1 MSTARPPRIRTRCA
15 TARQGVR
22 RTTRASA
29 AKRATRTER
38 EPGEA
43 PARERVG
50 GSEGRSPSVIFEEVS
65 KFYGEVLGVNRVTLN
80 IPPGI
85 TSLVGPN
92 GAGKTTLMN
101 LMTGLIFPD
110 HGRILMRGI
119 SPRDPEALMRMTG
132 YATQYHG
139 AALGH
144 RVHLHHHRAASVRI
158 RAIGSGG
165 EGLEGAR
172 ARESDR
178 GGEPQSRGVSKGM
191 RQRVR
196 LAQAI
201 AHDPDLLVL
210 DEPLNGLD
218 PLVRAETIDLFRSW
232 AAEGKHVILS
242 SHVLQEVD
250 VISDQVV
257 LIANGMI
264 VAEGKIRTVRDE
276 IDEHPSQYIVRC
288 RDRDASGVAAL
299 LFSEEHITEIKLND
313 DRLGML
319 VMTRDREQF
328 ARALGRI
335 ALDGHRIESV
345 VPADENVDALY
356 QVPDRRQ
363 VVMTLQ
369 FLPGSG
375 PAGVDDRKDRAPACL
390 LRQALFLDLRAGAPA
405 VADVLRA
412 RPRHEARWPAAC
424 QKRPDGLRP
433 DRQRPGRR
441 TGRRREEAA
450 RKAGRGTLGDA
461 GPARPPTR
469 REFRDDDPRHRAGGR
484 SPLRPPECQ
493 ESFLQRGAGGQDLRV
508 RGLRTGWPGESRAP
522 PSRHGKRAVQP

>member
-1 MSTARPPRIRTRCA
+1 MSTPRVSVANEPRERSGDL
-15 TARQGVR
+15 GVP
-22 RTTRASA
+22 AS
-29 AKRATRTER
+29 
-38 EPGEA
+38 
-43 PARERVG
+43 ERVG
-50 GSEGRSPSVIFEEVS
+50 GLRGAKPPGSEMTEPSVIFEEVS

-110 HGRILMRGI
+110 HGRILMRGV

-132 YATQYHG
+132 YATQYDTAPRWATG
-139 AALGH
+139 FTFITTGLLLFGYGRSEAEERAWKALERVSLTDAAN
-144 RVHLHHHRAASVRI
+144 RKVAAY
-158 RAIGSGG
+158 
-165 EGLEGAR
+165 
-172 ARESDR
+172 
-178 GGEPQSRGVSKGM
+178 SKGM

-232 AAEGKHVILS
+232 AAEGKHVIIS

-264 VAEGKIRTVRDE
+264 VAEGKIRDVRDE

-288 RDRDASGVAAL
+288 RNRDASGVAAL
-299 LFSEEHITEIKLND
+299 LFGEEHITEIKLND

-356 QVPDRRQ
+356 QY
-363 VVMTLQ
+363 LI
-369 FLPGSG
+369 
-375 PAGVDDRKDRAPACL
+375 
-390 LRQALFLDLRAGAPA
+390 
-405 VADVLRA
+405 
-412 RPRHEARWPAAC
+412 
-424 QKRPDGLRP
+424 
-433 DRQRPGRR
+433 
-441 TGRRREEAA
+441 
-450 RKAGRGTLGDA
+450 
-461 GPARPPTR
+461 
-469 REFRDDDPRHRAGGR
+469 GGK
-484 SPLRPPECQ
+484 S
-493 ESFLQRGAGGQDLRV
+493 
-508 RGLRTGWPGESRAP
+508 
-522 PSRHGKRAVQP
+522 